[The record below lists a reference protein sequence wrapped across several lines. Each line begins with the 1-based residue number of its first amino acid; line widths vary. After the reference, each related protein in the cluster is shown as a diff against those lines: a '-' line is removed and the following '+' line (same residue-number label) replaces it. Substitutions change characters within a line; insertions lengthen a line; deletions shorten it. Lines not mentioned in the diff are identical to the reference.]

1 MNIAIILIILL
12 VGAVATYC
20 SGNKYASKIAMLFS
34 LLSAAFSVFLLL
46 EYYKT
51 GASTFNT
58 IWIDR
63 PNVSFSLKLD
73 GLSLVMLL
81 LNSLLLP
88 IILLAMK
95 PMKFAFEKLL
105 YALIMFMSFAM
116 AGVFLSSDALLYY
129 IFWELSLIPIYF
141 IIVLWGNGDRSKR
154 RRSAMTFFIY
164 TFAGSLF
171 MLAAIIYLYTKT
183 GSFQLIDLYN
193 ANLTET
199 EQVWVFLAFF
209 LAYAI
214 KIPIFPFHTWQANVY
229 QRAPFAGT
237 VLLGALMS
245 KMGLYSVI
253 RWQLPIAP
261 HAVHSLQYV
270 ALTLSI
276 VGVVYGAIIALKQ
289 NNIKRLLAYA
299 SLSHVGFIAAGIYA
313 LNFDGLQGA
322 VLLILA
328 HGFGIVGLFFAAEVI
343 YRRTNVALIS
353 NLGGIKSHAPN
364 FTLAFFIMV
373 LASIAIPLSF
383 NFAGEL
389 TIMFGV
395 YQVNLWYMLLLG
407 TSMFIGAFF
416 TLRMYQHVML
426 GEPSK
431 TPFADL
437 KASET
442 IVFVLL
448 AAVLLIFG
456 VYPKVLTDLITP
468 SLQEILMYIN
478 R

>member
-105 YALIMFMSFAM
+105 YGLIMFMSFAM

-199 EQVWVFLAFF
+199 EQIWVFLAFF

-270 ALTLSI
+270 VLTLSI

-431 TPFADL
+431 TPFSDL

>member
-270 ALTLSI
+270 TLTLSI

-431 TPFADL
+431 TPFSDL